1 MFHLHVN
8 GSADTVTL
16 MWEKP
21 FVGDDLTIKLHR
33 AFKGNSNHWVSEQLH
48 IPAENDNIR
57 YRYKVKF
64 QTGTIRK
71 MFNYASSILTGDAC
85 DYPITETTFRKLQ
98 WGSNQEYDIFHL
110 PKDNNRTRS
119 IFAGQLYFVKM
130 IYDQVKCLHVNLKH
144 ALIECEHVHFGTS
157 GYASEDMA
165 AFFDWVSR
173 EASGSLSAQQS
184 AFICSLLGQFVY
196 RMGYNYGLVQSLD
209 AKTANRLLSMLK
221 CCPKDSLPKSS
232 LNSIQFVS
240 LNLLY
245 AASQH
250 GWLPFI
256 TYFCNLFEVDDLL
269 KEAYSLRMSYME
281 KEFDKLT
288 EEAVQSVTG
297 LVSSPD
303 DRKHLLVFII
313 SRTPSINCLWS
324 LHQSINHSLHGLTDS
339 LTTTFVDAFCHF
351 VSSSTRHRTQDLL
364 ERGLWTRTPLVL
376 RKQLAGAYCKSLVE
390 QVKQETSWPDDK
402 LKALQVLFLDEHIY
416 SSEHGMQLL
425 SCISAS
431 KHLPVVLQM
440 TYFLTCQTA
449 KPFWQSLSHEQRQ
462 DLCITWLTS
471 VIRLSSSS
479 YQKKGPNEK
488 VQHAFQALEEICETH
503 LLSRDVELCSA
514 LGMHLLTL
522 LKHVDFDT
530 IVEVYQQVFQ
540 SASQFT
546 KKWLL
551 ELLKAAVER
560 TLKAGMGKVRASVK
574 QLAKTLKSD
583 DKKPDEKTDKAR

>member
-1 MFHLHVN
+1 MN
-8 GSADTVTL
+8 DSADTVSL

-71 MFNYASSILTGDAC
+71 MFNYASSILTGDTC
-85 DYPITETTFRKLQ
+85 DHPITETKFRTLQ
-98 WGSNQEYDIFHL
+98 WGSNQQYDILRL
-110 PKDNNRTRS
+110 PKDNNSTRS
-119 IFAGQLYFVKM
+119 LFAGQLYFVKM
-130 IYDQVKCLHVNLKH
+130 IYDQLENSSVHLKF
-144 ALIECEHVHFGTS
+144 ALIECEHVHFGNS
-157 GYASEDMA
+157 SYAREDKA

-173 EASGSLSAQQS
+173 ETSGALSAQQS

-196 RMGYNYGLVQSLD
+196 CIEYNYGLFQSLD
-209 AKTANRLLSMLK
+209 AKNANRLLSMLK

-232 LNSIQFVS
+232 LNSIHFVS

-256 TYFCNLFEVDDLL
+256 IYFCNLFEVDDLL
-269 KEAYSLRMSYME
+269 KEAQYLRESYTE
-281 KEFDKLT
+281 EQFDKLAQR
-288 EEAVQSVTG
+288 AVQSVI

-303 DRKHLLVFII
+303 DCKRLLISII
-313 SRTPSINCLWS
+313 SKTPSINCLWN
-324 LHQSINHSLHGLTDS
+324 LHQLIKHSLHDHTDS
-339 LTTTFVDAFCHF
+339 LTTAFVGTFCHF
-351 VSSSTRHRTQDLL
+351 VSSSTQRRTQDFL

-376 RKQLAGAYCKSLVE
+376 REQLAGPYCKSLVE
-390 QVKQETSWPDDK
+390 QVKQETSWPGDK
-402 LKALQVLFLDEHIY
+402 LKALRVLSLDKHIY

-431 KHLPVVLQM
+431 KHLSVVLQM

-449 KPFWQSLSHEQRQ
+449 KPFWQSHSHQQRQ
-462 DLCITWLTS
+462 DLSITWLTS
-471 VIRLSSSS
+471 VVHLSSSS
-479 YQKKGPNEK
+479 YPKKGPNEK
-488 VQHAFQALEEICETH
+488 VQHAFQALEEICETF
-503 LLSRDVELCSA
+503 LLSRDEELCSA
-514 LGMHLLTL
+514 LGRHLLTL
-522 LKHVDFDT
+522 LEHEDFDT
-530 IVEVYQQVFQ
+530 VVEVYQPILQ

-546 KKWLL
+546 RRWLL
-551 ELLKAAVER
+551 ELLKAAVKR
-560 TLKAGMGKVRASVK
+560 TLKAGTGKVQASMK
-574 QLAKTLKSD
+574 QLVQILKSD
-583 DKKPDEKTDKAR
+583 GKKPGEKTNMAR